1 MMSYDIKYLY
11 FYKMHKNKYK
21 KNNTFYQDTYIYIY
35 IYIENIYEIYKFAP
49 LLPWLE
55 TLFTKSC
62 IIKTPRKL
70 VPDAKSL
77 NAL

>member
-1 MMSYDIKYLY
+1 MINAIKI
-11 FYKMHKNKYK
+11 NK
-21 KNNTFYQDTYIYIY
+21 KNTTFFFYQDTCVYIYN
-35 IYIENIYEIYKFAP
+35 IEKYIYEIYKFAP

-55 TLFTKSC
+55 TLLTKSC